1 MQRVGQSARETVE
14 ACLCRAVDVVG
25 FPNADAGN
33 RGEHDELA
41 TTLLSQQVCGMGQ
54 DGHLRNVV
62 GVHYRHR
69 VLGVCLCASVVAQN
83 AERQHD
89 GAQFAMGFDD
99 RIEHTPVRRHVVGIE
114 EQRGHLPCPSCRHLR
129 NLIVQFLAT
138 PRGKHHF
145 SALCQPNS
153 YLHADIAVPS
163 QNEQGVV
170 YACGSHA

>member
-1 MQRVGQSARETVE
+1 MQRVGQTTREAVE

-25 FPNADAGN
+25 FPNADTGN

-89 GAQFAMGFDD
+89 GAQFAMGFDN
-99 RIEHTPVRRHVVGIE
+99 RI
-114 EQRGHLPCPSCRHLR
+114 
-129 NLIVQFLAT
+129 
-138 PRGKHHF
+138 
-145 SALCQPNS
+145 
-153 YLHADIAVPS
+153 
-163 QNEQGVV
+163 
-170 YACGSHA
+170 